1 MAKIVIILVHR
12 CVKKIKGV
20 NIWKALGNVYTPPKK
35 KTINKK

>member
-20 NIWKALGNVYTPPKK
+20 NIWKALGNVYTIKK
-35 KTINKK
+35 KAINKK